1 MWTCKKACKIEFG
14 DCAYCICS
22 LCYDLKLSNVNNRN
36 TSNGSKARKR
46 RRSTRCNEDDDL
58 TICRHDINSLEPFM
72 DKSFFTQKYKETIKG
87 EKYMLPMFCSEC
99 GSELVDKIPSNS
111 IASAGN
117 VISV

>member
-1 MWTCKKACKIEFG
+1 
-14 DCAYCICS
+14 
-22 LCYDLKLSNVNNRN
+22 
-36 TSNGSKARKR
+36 
-46 RRSTRCNEDDDL
+46 
-58 TICRHDINSLEPFM
+58 M